1 MEIKAAVTALA
12 ALAQET
18 RLSIYRLLVEAGPQ
32 GMAAG
37 RIGEKLNVP
46 GATLSFHLKE
56 LSRASLVS
64 ARQETQFI
72 YYAVDFERMAELMG
86 FAFVTRVTAGLNI
99 LFFVIGVA
107 VEDTKLRKKISAICV
122 LSFPV
127 LVGLAAL
134 ALYNHARFGN
144 WLEQGYSLQ
153 VLDGAA
159 ARARSYGVMTNFH
172 FI

>member
-64 ARQETQFI
+64 ARQGRRLPGPDRPRNDQGS
-72 YYAVDFERMAELMG
+72 R
-86 FAFVTRVTAGLNI
+86 R
-99 LFFVIGVA
+99 IG
-107 VEDTKLRKKISAICV
+107 
-122 LSFPV
+122 
-127 LVGLAAL
+127 
-134 ALYNHARFGN
+134 
-144 WLEQGYSLQ
+144 
-153 VLDGAA
+153 
-159 ARARSYGVMTNFH
+159 
-172 FI
+172 